1 MLDKILDV
9 LKRGKKCILIHANAD
24 PDALGSAIALSKSFP
39 DVTIGAIKGLSKTGK
54 FLQKALEV
62 EVVENPDLS
71 GYDEIIIVDVSAKSQ
86 LGSYGQL
93 IDNPI
98 IIDHHRKTEDWDTAL
113 YYCDENKHSCAEI
126 VYELFKL
133 GKCEVTEI
141 IAKALLVGMLT
152 DTGGLRHADG
162 QTLRTFAEILDKSGL
177 GMDDA
182 YSILEEEHA
191 TDYSRKISM
200 LKGAQRLK
208 LETVDGRIVTVSQ
221 IGAFESDVC
230 NALIRLGT
238 DVAFVGSQRDEN
250 FRISARARKD
260 VVRAGFN
267 LADFLMKIGKDL
279 TCEGGGHAG
288 AAGLNGSGDVEAM
301 LNICMEEALKAL
313 KDLG

>member
-1 MLDKILDV
+1 MLDKILDK
-9 LKRGKKCILIHANAD
+9 LQKGKKCVLIHANAD
-24 PDALGSAIALSKSFP
+24 PDALGSAIALSKAFP
-39 DVTIGAIKGLSKTGK
+39 DVTIGAVKGLSKTGK
-54 FLQKALEV
+54 FLQKALGV

-71 GYDEIIIVDVSAKSQ
+71 GYDGIIIVDISAQSQ
-86 LGSYGQL
+86 LGSYSQT

-98 IIDHHRKTEDWDTAL
+98 IIDHHKKKDDWDTAL

-133 GKCEVTEI
+133 SNCEVTEV

-152 DTGGLRHADG
+152 DTGGLRHADV
-162 QTLRTFAEILDKSGL
+162 QTLRTFAEILEKGCL
-177 GMDDA
+177 GMDDV

-191 TDYSRKISM
+191 TDYSRKIAI
-200 LKGAQRLK
+200 LKGVQRLK
-208 LETVDGRIVTVSQ
+208 METVYGRIVTVSQ
-221 IGAFESDVC
+221 VGAFESDVC

-238 DVAFVGSQRDEN
+238 DVAFVGSQREEA
-250 FRISARARKD
+250 FRISARASKG
-260 VVRAGFN
+260 VVKAGFN

-279 TCEGGGHAG
+279 DCEGGGHAG

-313 KDLG
+313 RKIG